1 MKRGSCSPQIK
12 RGISNKVG
20 QKANEKGQ
28 KATPEVGIEK
38 KASKLDVS
46 VTSYQSKVKD
56 RVQKRPATSRA
67 TESSAQSS
75 SRKEN
80 IPTLSK
86 RL

>member
-1 MKRGSCSPQIK
+1 MKRGMT
-12 RGISNKVG
+12 NKVG
-20 QKANEKGQ
+20 QKAKDRGQ

-46 VTSYQSKVKD
+46 VTSYQSKAKEHA
-56 RVQKRPATSRA
+56 QKRPTTSRA

>member
-1 MKRGSCSPQIK
+1 MKRGM
-12 RGISNKVG
+12 SNKIG

-28 KATPEVGIEK
+28 KATPEMRMEK
-38 KASKLDVS
+38 KVSNLNVS
-46 VTSYQSKVKD
+46 VTSYQSKIKEQA
-56 RVQKRPATSRA
+56 QKRPATSRA